1 MKYALVFL
9 VASLVFVVLAF
20 TFQGLAW
27 LLLWPALNLV
37 CLAYA
42 YAENQ
47 AEILGKRPDGG
58 LRIVAVLFY
67 LPYFGLTWLC
77 WSAYV
82 RLLSE
87 AWSDE
92 VAPGIWVGR
101 RPAPQ
106 HIPSNALVVDMT
118 AEFPTH
124 PKLRVPGDLLV
135 LPTLDARSPGSAV
148 LRDLAQTLSEQTR
161 PVYVHCAQGHGRS
174 ATLAAVIL
182 VIRGDALSIAAAL
195 EQMSSARPGVH
206 LHSIQLRDAEKAI
219 SLHMD
224 RAEREVLL

>member
-1 MKYALVFL
+1 MKYAIVFL
-9 VASLVFVVLAF
+9 VASLAFVVLAL
-20 TFQGLAW
+20 TFQGFAW

-37 CLAYA
+37 CLSYA

-47 AEILGKRPDGG
+47 AEILGKRPEGG
-58 LRIVAVLFY
+58 LRTVAVLFY
-67 LPYFGLTWLC
+67 LPYFALTWMC

-101 RPAPQ
+101 RPSPQ
-106 HIPSNALVVDMT
+106 HIPPNALVVDMT
-118 AEFPTH
+118 AEFPAH
-124 PKLRVPGDLLV
+124 PKLRVPGNLMV

-182 VIRGDALSIAAAL
+182 VIRGDAPSIAAAL
-195 EQMSSARPGVH
+195 EQMTSIRPGVH
-206 LHSIQLRDAEKAI
+206 LHSIQLKDAENAI
-219 SLHMD
+219 SLHT
-224 RAEREVLL
+224 ERYERKCLL